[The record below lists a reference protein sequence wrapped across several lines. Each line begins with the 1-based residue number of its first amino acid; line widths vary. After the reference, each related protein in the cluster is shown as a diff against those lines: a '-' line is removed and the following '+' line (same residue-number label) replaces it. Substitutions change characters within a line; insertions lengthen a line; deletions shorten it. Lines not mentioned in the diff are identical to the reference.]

1 MENTFGGLVE
11 EIQNL
16 PLEDKQELLVL
27 LEKSIAEE
35 RRDEIFNNFLNTKKE
50 ETDGK
55 LVFSSD
61 IKQLKKIL

>member
-1 MENTFGGLVE
+1 MENTFGGIVE

-35 RRDEIFNNFLNTKKE
+35 RRDEIFNNYLNTKKE
-50 ETDGK
+50 ETEGK

-61 IKQLKKIL
+61 IKQLKKML

>member
-61 IKQLKKIL
+61 IKQLKKML

>member
-35 RRDEIFNNFLNTKKE
+35 RRDEIFNNYLNTKKE
-50 ETDGK
+50 ETEGK

-61 IKQLKKIL
+61 IKQLKKML